1 MRVKVRESS
10 KSIVEAIRLAVRRLL
25 VKGRSYH
32 KLALYVMGETKF
44 IPKGIK
50 LFMNRLGSNKL
61 DVGVFDLSRIF
72 FVLSN
77 AGYSEVRN
85 VLFNLYKLQL
95 ENGLWIDYDVNLDF
109 FRLLNDKGIALRMT
123 LDVLMSVNKLGI
135 PIDGKL
141 KRAVDALFRARSPD
155 GVWRRT
161 FTRSKTW
168 DVEITSKAL
177 LILND
182 YIDELMRVRTLDL
195 ISKWLS
201 SCIITRSCD
210 QPWALGWAIRVLYEN
225 NLLNEKQLNEAI
237 NMLIGLQSNSGYW
250 GIFEENLELT
260 FDNLMNL
267 LAIKDHE
274 KSLMNEISRIANV
287 KARIVSVINELYSDM
302 VDYLKEDL
310 VNLTKRNTV
319 RETNVFRNAFI
330 WAVERS
336 LFRKQDPRPLI
347 ELFSNYTEEYR
358 PKTLYDHA
366 YTIARY
372 VLDKVAEV
380 SNRHVALGWL
390 LRYFK
395 LNLWRSAPLLVIEK
409 AIAAFPNS
417 NQKLCDTYMFALSI
431 ALNIP
436 KEHIRKIP
444 CPVDRNLIEI
454 LRKLGLITT
463 PIMIAIKNYN
473 KVRDEVQMLAKE
485 LFPNSPFKLYALS
498 MIPRRWCR
506 GPTPCVKPSRKGY
519 VLCPFHDLCPY
530 FKGDSIGV
538 N

>member
-32 KLALYVMGETKF
+32 KLALYVMGGTKF

-77 AGYSEVRN
+77 A
-85 VLFNLYKLQL
+85 
-95 ENGLWIDYDVNLDF
+95 D
-109 FRLLNDKGIALRMT
+109 DKGIALRMT
-123 LDVLMSVNKLGI
+123 LDVLMSTSKLGI

-463 PIMIAIKNYN
+463 PIMK
-473 KVRDEVQMLAKE
+473 VQMLAKE

-519 VLCPFHDLCPY
+519 NLCPFHDLCPY

-538 N
+538 S